1 MDRLAL
7 VGEIDMAIADD
18 LLADLLARVDGDP
31 SPTLEIDCSRLT
43 FIDSSG
49 LAMLVSLRT
58 KTGKHLVLYAIP
70 EHCRQPFAIT
80 RLDAVFVLR
89 DG

>member
-7 VGEIDMAIADD
+7 EGEIDMAVADD
-18 LLADLLARVDGDP
+18 LLVDLLERVDGDP

-49 LAMLVSLRT
+49 LAMLVALRT
-58 KTGKHLVLYAIP
+58 KTAKRLVLHSIP
-70 EHCRQPFAIT
+70 DNCRQPFAIT
-80 RLDAVFVLR
+80 HLDAVFVLR
-89 DG
+89 DE